1 MFSCYY
7 SAMIAVV
14 GNKKQ
19 EISKIELN
27 ELIKNFEKVILDMG
41 TGDGRFIY
49 KNALKSPTNLYIG
62 LDPAEK
68 QLEIYSKEANKKRL
82 KNSLFVVG
90 SIENIPNELSFI
102 DKVYVNLPWGTLLKK
117 MVKVESQV
125 MENLHNLLKNDGE
138 MEVIFGYVPELEPS
152 ETERLELP
160 KIEEASDIA
169 QIFSSFKEHFSI
181 VEMRKLSKKDLGNL
195 ETTWAKKL
203 KFGRDRNIYKIILEK
218 QGE

>member
-1 MFSCYY
+1 
-7 SAMIAVV
+7 MIAVV